1 MPSMCHRFGG
11 CSVTTSRDQF
21 HPESESSRSSKM
33 TERGMRST
41 IFRWYDSPSR
51 LASSGVKSV
60 HQVNAKSSGT
70 PNDTRTRYSGRP
82 AQFRRAIRFVMV
94 SSPRPRHAEQAWGE
108 ISLAASANI
117 EVTIRRFAQ
126 GNDVPGETGE
136 ARRSER
142 LLAFAAEAEPHLGGA
157 DGAAWM
163 DRLESD
169 HAGLQAAFSW
179 FLRHRKG
186 AEALQLAADMWAF
199 QEERGRADEARAWLT
214 KALAAP
220 GAESRTVTRAR
231 ALYGAGILAFRK
243 LDEDAARRSF
253 EECLAI
259 ARERDYVHM
268 IVRSTTGMAR
278 LALRRGDTREVRR
291 LSEEG
296 LAVARERGEKAD
308 AVNPLHMLA
317 AAARVEGDLGQA
329 KAVYR
334 ENLALKRG
342 FARPDFLSAE
352 LENLGALE
360 VLDGNISEAVP
371 LLRESLEM
379 AHKRGD
385 RYLAPYGLVWLGRV
399 AFGRWE
405 SARAAE
411 LFSAAKAEFV
421 STGSAVGRDG
431 PHAYEKGLTAMR
443 A

>member
-259 ARERDYVHM
+259 AREREYVHL
-268 IVRSTTGMAR
+268 I
-278 LALRRGDTREVRR
+278 LR
-291 LSEEG
+291 
-296 LAVARERGEKAD
+296 
-308 AVNPLHMLA
+308 
-317 AAARVEGDLGQA
+317 
-329 KAVYR
+329 
-334 ENLALKRG
+334 
-342 FARPDFLSAE
+342 
-352 LENLGALE
+352 ALE
-360 VLDGNISEAVP
+360 VLDGNIPEAVP
-371 LLRESLEM
+371 LLRESLEI
-379 AHKRGD
+379 AYKRGD
-385 RYLAPYGLVWLGRV
+385 KYLAPYELVWLGRV
-399 AFGRWE
+399 AFAEG
-405 SARAAE
+405 SPARAAT
-411 LFSAAKAEFV
+411 LFAAARAQFNE
-421 STGSAVGRDG
+421 TGLAMD
-431 PHAYEKGLTAMR
+431 PDEAPEYEKGLAAIR
-443 A
+443 AALDESAFSAAWSEGDKMSLDEAVAFALSPGAPRH

>member
-11 CSVTTSRDQF
+11 CNVTTSRDQF

-33 TERGMRST
+33 TERGVRST

-51 LASSGVKSV
+51 LASAGVKSV

-70 PNDTRTRYSGRP
+70 TNDTRTRYSGRP

-163 DRLESD
+163 DRLD

-186 AEALQLAADMWAF
+186 AEALHLAADMWAF
-199 QEERGRADEARAWLT
+199 QEERGHADEARAWLT

-220 GAESRTVTRAR
+220 GAEPRTVTRAR

-259 ARERDYVHM
+259 AR
-268 IVRSTTGMAR
+268 GAR
-278 LALRRGDTREVRR
+278 LCPSDRAGDY
-291 LSEEG
+291 G
-296 LAVARERGEKAD
+296 DG
-308 AVNPLHMLA
+308 PL
-317 AAARVEGDLGQA
+317 G
-329 KAVYR
+329 
-334 ENLALKRG
+334 
-342 FARPDFLSAE
+342 P
-352 LENLGALE
+352 
-360 VLDGNISEAVP
+360 
-371 LLRESLEM
+371 
-379 AHKRGD
+379 
-385 RYLAPYGLVWLGRV
+385 
-399 AFGRWE
+399 
-405 SARAAE
+405 SARRHTRGAQTE
-411 LFSAAKAEFV
+411 
-421 STGSAVGRDG
+421 
-431 PHAYEKGLTAMR
+431 
-443 A
+443 